1 MSQVPDSLEAVD
13 PWQDGSGLTS
23 AMMEGQPKVEDQP
36 KALEGGVESPPEFD
50 RVADVLGPLEQVVL
64 AADEQLGSIQQRVSN
79 EAGEM
84 SAQAEKRIR
93 EASDEQR
100 RRIAELRAELTD
112 RVSELAT
119 RFDAMLTVLD
129 EVDRTLAIQGGWSD
143 GPPDRGSDMR
153 VTVTERHR
161 VEISHEESPA
171 DEQESD
177 APRESDAPPASVPP
191 PFDSPVAPQKEK
203 KKKKGIR
210 RWFRRSKGSSA

>member
-23 AMMEGQPKVEDQP
+23 TMMEGQPKAEDQP
-36 KALEGGVESPPEFD
+36 KALEGGVESPPQFD

-64 AADEQLGSIQQRVSN
+64 AADQQLGSIQQRVSS

-84 SAQAEKRIR
+84 TAQAEQRIR

-129 EVDRTLAIQGGWSD
+129 EVDRTLAIQGGWSE
-143 GPPDRGSDMR
+143 GADRGSDMQ

-161 VEISHEESPA
+161 VEIAHEEPAA
-171 DEQESD
+171 DEKEPD
-177 APRESDAPPASVPP
+177 GPPASVAPP
-191 PFDSPVAPQKEK
+191 VDSPVPPAKDK
-203 KKKKGIR
+203 KKKKGKR
-210 RWFRRSKGSSA
+210 RWFRRSKGSST

>member
-23 AMMEGQPKVEDQP
+23 TMMDGQPKAEDQP
-36 KALEGGVESPPEFD
+36 KALEGSVEGPPQFD

-64 AADEQLGSIQQRVSN
+64 AADQQLGSIQQRVSS

-84 SAQAEKRIR
+84 TAQAEQRIR

-129 EVDRTLAIQGGWSD
+129 EVDRTLAIQGGWSE
-143 GPPDRGSDMR
+143 GADRASDMR

-161 VEISHEESPA
+161 VEIAHEEPEA
-171 DEQESD
+171 DEQKPDEQKAD
-177 APRESDAPPASVPP
+177 ASPTSVAPPVDSPLPP
-191 PFDSPVAPQKEK
+191 PKDK
-203 KKKKGIR
+203 KKKKGKR
-210 RWFRRSKGSSA
+210 RWFRRSKG

>member
-1 MSQVPDSLEAVD
+1 MSQAPDSLEAVD

-23 AMMEGQPKVEDQP
+23 AMMEGQP

-50 RVADVLGPLEQVVL
+50 RVADVLGPLEQIVL
-64 AADEQLGSIQQRVSN
+64 AADQQLGAIQQRVSS

-84 SAQAEKRIR
+84 SAQAEQRIR

-112 RVSELAT
+112 RVSQLAT

-129 EVDRTLAIQGGWSD
+129 EVDRTLAVQGGWSN
-143 GPPDRGSDMR
+143 GAADRGSDVR

-161 VEISHEESPA
+161 VEISHEEPA
-171 DEQESD
+171 AGEQEAEAS
-177 APRESDAPPASVPP
+177 PASVAPP
-191 PFDSPVAPQKEK
+191 VDSPVPPRKEEE

-210 RWFRRSKGSSA
+210 RWFRRSKRSSA

>member
-13 PWQDGSGLTS
+13 PWHDGSGLTS
-23 AMMEGQPKVEDQP
+23 TMMEGQPKVEDQP
-36 KALEGGVESPPEFD
+36 KALEGGVDSPPQFD

-64 AADEQLGSIQQRVSN
+64 AADQQLGSIQQRVSS

-84 SAQAEKRIR
+84 TAQAEQRIR

-129 EVDRTLAIQGGWSD
+129 EVDRTLAIQGGWSE
-143 GPPDRGSDMR
+143 GADRGSDMR

-161 VEISHEESPA
+161 VEIAHEEPAA
-171 DEQESD
+171 DEPEPAA
-177 APRESDAPPASVPP
+177 APTSVAPPA
-191 PFDSPVAPQKEK
+191 DSPVASPKDK
-203 KKKKGIR
+203 KKKKGKR

>member
-13 PWQDGSGLTS
+13 LWQDGSGLTS

-64 AADEQLGSIQQRVSN
+64 AADEQLGSIQQRVSS

-143 GPPDRGSDMR
+143 GADRGSDMR

-161 VEISHEESPA
+161 VEISHEEPAA
-171 DEQESD
+171 DEQESET
-177 APRESDAPPASVPP
+177 PQESDAPPTSVAPP
-191 PFDSPVAPQKEK
+191 VDSPLPPQKEK

>member
-1 MSQVPDSLEAVD
+1 MSQAPDSLEALD
-13 PWQDGSGLTS
+13 PWQERSGSTS
-23 AMMEGQPKVEDQP
+23 AMMEGQP
-36 KALEGGVESPPEFD
+36 KALEGGVESPPEFG

-64 AADEQLGSIQQRVSN
+64 AADQQLGSIQQRVSS
-79 EAGEM
+79 EAGEL
-84 SAQAEKRIR
+84 SAQAEQRIR

-100 RRIAELRAELTD
+100 RRIAGLRAELTD

-143 GPPDRGSDMR
+143 GADRGSDMR

-161 VEISHEESPA
+161 VEISHELAA
-171 DEQESD
+171 DKQESD
-177 APRESDAPPASVPP
+177 VPPESDGPPASVAPP
-191 PFDSPVAPQKEK
+191 VDSPVPPQKEK

-210 RWFRRSKGSSA
+210 SWFRRSKGSSA